1 MLVERAREGTD
12 IVPTVFP
19 RMYSRR
25 RAGRRGVK
33 GGRWVLVL
41 VLVRALVQQMQI
53 RFDATRLTG
62 DTRSSTP
69 LRYSERYT

>member
-1 MLVERAREGTD
+1 MV
-12 IVPTVFP
+12 
-19 RMYSRR
+19 
-25 RAGRRGVK
+25 
-33 GGRWVLVL
+33 VLVL
-41 VLVRALVQQMQI
+41 VQALVQQMQI